1 MANGRKGTSVQNIT
15 HKILWVDDEIDAL
28 RPHIMLLSE
37 KAYDVTP
44 VSNGDDAIALVT
56 DIRYDAVLL
65 DQMMP
70 GQDGIT
76 TLDRIR
82 EIDPVVPV
90 IMVTQCSDDQLIEE
104 AIRKRIAD
112 FLVKPIGV
120 AQIASTLKRVLD
132 QTNIIED
139 SLPIRYTED
148 FNQIRFA
155 KESHPD
161 WRKWIEIY
169 IKLVEWDIEFDRLA
183 RTGLTET
190 HLEQKKECNALFSRY
205 VEENYMRWING
216 DDTPIL
222 SVDVVNKFV
231 IPHLREE
238 RPVYFIVVDCL
249 RLDHWLAIEPLLQ
262 PYFYIDRDYYYSILP
277 SATLYSRNALFSGLF
292 PQELAERFPEY
303 WQEGAEQE
311 TSTNRY
317 EKQLLQHKLQNEG
330 LKLRP
335 GLRYF
340 KIFDAKGGN
349 EYIRQVSSSNRISLS
364 ALVVSFIDTLTHQ
377 RSQSDLLQ
385 QIAPDESAFRSLTK
399 SWFAHSS
406 LFEILKIIATQD
418 AVVVLTTDHGSVLCN
433 RPSKAY
439 GNRETS
445 TSLRFKV
452 GTHLGCDYDQA
463 IYIDHP
469 NTFRLPAESS
479 SKNYIIAKEDYYF
492 VYPNQYYE
500 YTRQFRGGFQHG
512 GISTGELIVPVV
524 TMMPRKQS

>member
-1 MANGRKGTSVQNIT
+1 
-15 HKILWVDDEIDAL
+15 
-28 RPHIMLLSE
+28 MLLSE

-190 HLEQKKECNALFSRY
+190 HLEQKKECNALF
-205 VEENYMRWING
+205 
-216 DDTPIL
+216 
-222 SVDVVNKFV
+222 
-231 IPHLREE
+231 
-238 RPVYFIVVDCL
+238 
-249 RLDHWLAIEPLLQ
+249 
-262 PYFYIDRDYYYSILP
+262 
-277 SATLYSRNALFSGLF
+277 FS
-292 PQELAERFPEY
+292 
-303 WQEGAEQE
+303 
-311 TSTNRY
+311 
-317 EKQLLQHKLQNEG
+317 
-330 LKLRP
+330 
-335 GLRYF
+335 
-340 KIFDAKGGN
+340 
-349 EYIRQVSSSNRISLS
+349 
-364 ALVVSFIDTLTHQ
+364 
-377 RSQSDLLQ
+377 
-385 QIAPDESAFRSLTK
+385 
-399 SWFAHSS
+399 
-406 LFEILKIIATQD
+406 
-418 AVVVLTTDHGSVLCN
+418 LC
-433 RPSKAY
+433 
-439 GNRETS
+439 
-445 TSLRFKV
+445 
-452 GTHLGCDYDQA
+452 
-463 IYIDHP
+463 
-469 NTFRLPAESS
+469 
-479 SKNYIIAKEDYYF
+479 
-492 VYPNQYYE
+492 
-500 YTRQFRGGFQHG
+500 
-512 GISTGELIVPVV
+512 
-524 TMMPRKQS
+524 